1 MLRTVNVDDEPL
13 ARERLKL
20 LLTAEPDVHI
30 VSECKNGAEAIAYMQ
45 SQPVDLLF
53 LDIQMP
59 HIDGFG
65 VVQEIGM
72 LHLPPTV
79 FVTAYEEYA
88 VRAFEIHA
96 IDYLTK
102 PVDPQRL
109 KVAMERVRVRL
120 AAKTALLNQAQFL
133 AVLDALRG
141 PANARAPYISRLIVR
156 DGVKDVL
163 VQAQSIEWVEA
174 ADYYSCLHL
183 EGRALMLRET
193 VSELCRKLDPVTF
206 VRVHRS
212 VIVNLNYVREIYREG
227 SDEGMVVLLDGQRL
241 RMSRAGRQKLNEIGR
256 L

>member
-30 VSECKNGAEAIAYMQ
+30 VSECKNGAEAIAYLH

-59 HIDGFG
+59 RIDGLG

-79 FVTAYEEYA
+79 FVTAYEQYA
-88 VRAFEIHA
+88 MRAFEIQA

-102 PVDPQRL
+102 PVEPQRL
-109 KVAMERVRVRL
+109 KLAMERVRGRL
-120 AAKTALLNQAQFL
+120 AANTALLTQAQFV
-133 AVLDALRG
+133 AVLEGLRG
-141 PANARAPYISRLIVR
+141 PANACPSYINRLIVR

-183 EGRALMLRET
+183 KGRTLMLRET
-193 VSELCRKLDPVTF
+193 LSELCRKLDPTTF

-212 VIVNLNYVREIYREG
+212 AIVNLNYVREIHREG
-227 SDEGMVVLLDGQRL
+227 PDEGTVVLLDGQWL
-241 RMSRAGRQKLNEIGR
+241 RMSRAGRQKLNEIGQ